1 MNKFL
6 LLFILGGLPFLFAQE
21 TVELDDDYDL
31 IINKYDKC
39 PNTPKGVCVDKD
51 GCTQTIKRVI
61 YFNSNSYKVNAK
73 SKQNVENASEIAKE
87 CFGYN
92 IIIEG
97 HTDSIYNEKFNIQ
110 LSKQRA
116 YAIKSNLINQN
127 IDPKRISIKWYG
139 ETRPYT
145 TNITKEGRYMNRR
158 VEILF
163 K

>member
-6 LLFILGGLPFLFAQE
+6 LFFILGGLPFLFAQE
-21 TVELDDDYDL
+21 TTQLDDDYDL

-51 GCTQTIKRVI
+51 GCTQTIKRVVH
-61 YFNSNSYKVNAK
+61 FNSNSYKINTN
-73 SKQNVENASEIAKE
+73 SEQNVQNISEIAKE

-92 IIIEG
+92 IIIKG
-97 HTDSIYNEKFNIQ
+97 HTDSISNEKYNTI

-116 YAIKSNLINQN
+116 STIKNSLIDQK
-127 IDPKRISIKWYG
+127 IDPKRISIQWYG
-139 ETRPYT
+139 ETRPFT
-145 TNITKEGRYMNRR
+145 TNITKDGRYKNRR

>member
-1 MNKFL
+1 MYKFL
-6 LLFILGGLPFLFAQE
+6 LFFILGGLPFLFAQD
-21 TVELDDDYDL
+21 TAQLDDDYDL

-51 GCTQTIKRVI
+51 GCTQVLKRVVH
-61 YFNSNSYKVNAK
+61 FDSNSNKIDTI
-73 SKQNVENASEIAKE
+73 SKQNIKNISEIAKE
-87 CFGYN
+87 CFGYK

-97 HTDSIYNEKFNIQ
+97 HTDSISNEKYNTL

-116 YAIKSNLINQN
+116 YTVRRTLINQN
-127 IDPKRISIKWYG
+127 IDPKRISIQWYG
-139 ETRPYT
+139 ETQPSA
-145 TNITKEGRYMNRR
+145 TNITKDGRYQNRR